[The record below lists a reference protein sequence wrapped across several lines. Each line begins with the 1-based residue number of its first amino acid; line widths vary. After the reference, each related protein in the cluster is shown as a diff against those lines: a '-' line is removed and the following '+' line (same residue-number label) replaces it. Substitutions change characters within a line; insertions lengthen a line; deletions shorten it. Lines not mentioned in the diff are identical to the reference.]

1 MLLRRKIENIVDS
14 KPNEFKKI
22 YLERLAN
29 RIENTIRPSSLT
41 INDLELKFETNI
53 ENNLSLDFSRSFF
66 SFTIDKAYIQIKDE
80 GGYLTVIY
88 EIKFLR
94 ILILVLFPVIIGS
107 IGFTVI
113 NGLKVKDFILTCI
126 VIYGSFTLMIL
137 LFALISL
144 VCLQHILIE
153 EIDLTEKTF
162 RNLNT

>member
-14 KPNEFKKI
+14 KPNEFKKV

-29 RIENTIRPSSLT
+29 RIENTIRPSRLT